1 MRLRADEPRGARV
14 TCAAAG
20 AAGGAGRDP
29 AAALRGPAAIRGP
42 APRLA
47 AGDRVLLYGIG
58 NDLRGDDGAGPAVA
72 RALDGRVPWTV
83 CVVHGLTPEL
93 ADALVEADLALFVDA
108 AADPTLD
115 APTWVAHDAPAPGR
129 GGQLLGHA
137 LDVPGLLA
145 WCVALHGRA
154 PRAATLSLPARDFSL
169 GETLTPTAEAGVA
182 AAVAAL
188 LALARG

>member
-1 MRLRADEPRGARV
+1 MTR
-14 TCAAAG
+14 AAAG

-29 AAALRGPAAIRGP
+29 ASPLRGPAVIRGP
-42 APRLA
+42 APRV
-47 AGDRVLLYGIG
+47 GPRDRVLLFGIG
-58 NDLRGDDGAGPAVA
+58 NDLRGDDGAGPRLA
-72 RALDGRVPWTV
+72 RALDGAVPWTV
-83 CVVHGLTPEL
+83 HVVHGLTPEL
-93 ADALVEADLALFVDA
+93 ADDLVAADVALFVDA

-115 APTWVAHDAPAPGR
+115 APTWVAHDAPVSGR

-154 PRAATLSLPARDFSL
+154 PRAATLTLPARDFAL
-169 GETLTPTAEAGVA
+169 GETLTPVAEAGVA

-188 LALARG
+188 RALAAA

>member
-1 MRLRADEPRGARV
+1 
-14 TCAAAG
+14 
-20 AAGGAGRDP
+20 
-29 AAALRGPAAIRGP
+29 
-42 APRLA
+42 
-47 AGDRVLLYGIG
+47 VLLYGIG

-72 RALDGRVPWTV
+72 RALEGRVPWKV

-115 APTWVAHDAPAPGR
+115 APTWVAHDAPPPGR

-137 LDVPGLLA
+137 LDVPGLLG

-188 LALARG
+188 LSLAAN